1 MDVPKVELWAVK
13 KGSPGGLSAAKGEG
27 GGRAWGWR
35 FLELSFGR
43 NLQSG
48 SVLEGGK
55 VFPAPTANQVWQ
67 GQCCAAN
74 LRVKKR
80 RNRLGM
86 ELLVVGF
93 RFVEC
98 ASDHGYS
105 LEVQLLEPGGG
116 HLF

>member
-1 MDVPKVELWAVK
+1 MDVPKEELWAVK
-13 KGSPGGLSAAKGEG
+13 KKKGWGSPGGLSAARGEG

-67 GQCCAAN
+67 GQCCAVN
-74 LRVKKR
+74 LREKKKEKQT
-80 RNRLGM
+80 GD
-86 ELLVVGF
+86 G
-93 RFVEC
+93 
-98 ASDHGYS
+98 AA
-105 LEVQLLEPGGG
+105 GGG
-116 HLF
+116 LQVC